1 MNIWLWPFQFY
12 FHLLGSQWL
21 EWNEH
26 HISQGTI
33 KDTCN
38 LHQEFRIKI
47 KLWTIWQLM
56 TPKVIYQYLR
66 KAQTQKNKLSI
77 FKAQC
82 IISLSGQLI
91 KTSLFRLTSTNTIV
105 KIFSGVFCPTV
116 FSNYKKKTKKFKD
129 IVKLSKLS
137 RVKHLILIL
146 IHEWTR
152 VDTGFF

>member
-1 MNIWLWPFQFY
+1 
-12 FHLLGSQWL
+12 
-21 EWNEH
+21 
-26 HISQGTI
+26 
-33 KDTCN
+33 
-38 LHQEFRIKI
+38 
-47 KLWTIWQLM
+47 M

-66 KAQTQKNKLSI
+66 KAQTKKKQAVN

-146 IHEWTR
+146 NNT
-152 VDTGFF
+152 

>member
-1 MNIWLWPFQFY
+1 MAAY
-12 FHLLGSQWL
+12 DT
-21 EWNEH
+21 
-26 HISQGTI
+26 QGDLSI
-33 KDTCN
+33 FEKSSN
-38 LHQEFRIKI
+38 K
-47 KLWTIWQLM
+47 
-56 TPKVIYQYLR
+56 
-66 KAQTQKNKLSI
+66 KNKLSI

-137 RVKHLILIL
+137 RVKHLILI
-146 IHEWTR
+146 H
-152 VDTGFF
+152 

>member
-1 MNIWLWPFQFY
+1 MAAY
-12 FHLLGSQWL
+12 DT
-21 EWNEH
+21 
-26 HISQGTI
+26 QGELSI
-33 KDTCN
+33 FEKSSN
-38 LHQEFRIKI
+38 LK
-47 KLWTIWQLM
+47 
-56 TPKVIYQYLR
+56 
-66 KAQTQKNKLSI
+66 KNKLSI

-137 RVKHLILIL
+137 KVKHQP
-146 IHEWTR
+146 
-152 VDTGFF
+152 